1 MDDILK
7 LAKDYSKERHLDL
20 LPRCNNNILDKLD
33 YIYDENWENQGVSY
47 PYEIL
52 TYLFDS
58 YYVLPERPDL
68 AALFCWQ
75 AINHSY
81 YVQQLSDNNVGFCQ
95 DTKGIELIRDAI
107 LGDWN
112 NKYKAILEPFLKR
125 MPDKTFHY
133 VASYMLKGYAMEK
146 KGIAEKYRASSYKT
160 LKRKIPSLLDILDN
174 AYGKS
179 YCQISNP
186 TLVNNEVDLGIT
198 NANKGK
204 SRAITHSFGIK
215 LRALMLGEEVEI
227 TFCDVQGTKK
237 IYKFTE
243 VERMSFV
250 LFGILYASRCNNFHG
265 NVAARMNS
273 INANKDTFKMYTDM
287 FLTEYRHCN
296 GDSVV
301 DRLMVLFMNF
311 GLAYKSVLPSFHPF
325 DLMVGL
331 VGAVAL
337 KAVIYF
343 KGKNAKKYR
352 QGEEYGSARWG
363 NQKDIEPFIDPVFEN
378 NVILT
383 QTERLMMSGRPKHP
397 KYARNKNVIVIG
409 GSGSGKTRFYVKPNL
424 MQMPQKVSY
433 VLTDPKGTI
442 IVECGKML
450 SDAGYKI
457 KVLNTINFKKSMRY
471 NPFHYIRSE
480 KDILKLVN
488 TIIANTK
495 GDGEKSGE
503 DFWVK
508 AERLLY
514 CALIGYIWYDAAL
527 RQTGTGDHG

>member
-1 MDDILK
+1 MKILFISAFFPYENVSHAGGKTVYYYLNSFAKDDEVTLLTFVTKQDFNKLDHTYPYRLVPAKYGYTVKDKVLRFIMSKATKYWPLQKYCGFYNTYDEFLLKKK
-7 LAKDYSKERHLDL
+7 LAELAREKYKPDIIILEWTQCVLTRELVHNYFPDSKIVASEHDL
-20 LPRCNNNILDKLD
+20 SVVGFQRKVEAAEKGFTAKKLED
-33 YIYDENWENQGVSY
+33 LKRLELGALAQ
-47 PYEIL
+47 YEIL

-179 YCQISNP
+179 YCKISNP

-204 SRAITHSFGIK
+204 SRAITHSFGTK
-215 LRALMLGEEVEI
+215 LKALMLGEEVEI

-237 IYKFTE
+237 TYKFTE

-287 FLTEYRHCN
+287 FLTEYIILAIHLN
-296 GDSVV
+296 SQGALSDVV
-301 DRLMVLFMNF
+301 LNKV
-311 GLAYKSVLPSFHPF
+311 K
-325 DLMVGL
+325 
-331 VGAVAL
+331 
-337 KAVIYF
+337 
-343 KGKNAKKYR
+343 KNA
-352 QGEEYGSARWG
+352 
-363 NQKDIEPFIDPVFEN
+363 
-378 NVILT
+378 
-383 QTERLMMSGRPKHP
+383 
-397 KYARNKNVIVIG
+397 
-409 GSGSGKTRFYVKPNL
+409 NL
-424 MQMPQKVSY
+424 M
-433 VLTDPKGTI
+433 I
-442 IVECGKML
+442 
-450 SDAGYKI
+450 
-457 KVLNTINFKKSMRY
+457 
-471 NPFHYIRSE
+471 
-480 KDILKLVN
+480 
-488 TIIANTK
+488 
-495 GDGEKSGE
+495 
-503 DFWVK
+503 
-508 AERLLY
+508 
-514 CALIGYIWYDAAL
+514 
-527 RQTGTGDHG
+527 